1 MEQLQ
6 KSQNKLLR
14 LLNSSKISDKISIKS
29 MLDKHNM
36 LSVNQINAQIKLTE
50 MWKAMNEID
59 HPFKIGKLKVN
70 ENQRVSRAVTNG
82 VIKSTATRGLTQS
95 TFINDGIKA
104 WNKASV
110 ILKNCQT
117 IGAAKTEKK

>member
-1 MEQLQ
+1 M
-6 KSQNKLLR
+6 
-14 LLNSSKISDKISIKS
+14 
-29 MLDKHNM
+29 
-36 LSVNQINAQIKLTE
+36 
-50 MWKAMNEID
+50 
-59 HPFKIGKLKVN
+59 N

-82 VIKSTATRGLTQS
+82 VIKSTATSGLTQS

-117 IGAAKTEKK
+117 IGAAKTEKKVGENTPNLNMLQ